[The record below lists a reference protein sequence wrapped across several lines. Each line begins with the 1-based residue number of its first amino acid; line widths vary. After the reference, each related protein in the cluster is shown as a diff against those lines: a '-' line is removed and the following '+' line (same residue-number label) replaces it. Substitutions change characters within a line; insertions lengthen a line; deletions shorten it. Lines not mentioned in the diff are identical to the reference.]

1 MATAQNIFLAL
12 CVAGAAVAA
21 PQFGGSR
28 SAAGGE
34 SEVVTSVISSLTPQ
48 ISAAVEQALAAIRAS
63 QEAAAAAAA
72 AEAEAAAQA
81 EAEAAALAAAQA
93 EANRLAAAQAEADR
107 IAAAQAAEARA
118 QAEAQARARAQ
129 AQAKAQ
135 AEARRQQQ
143 IAAAN
148 AAAAAAAAEK
158 NSFDTQ
164 VSADLGPYTK
174 PIYNFEYKVADE
186 IENTYISRNEERDG
200 DELSGS
206 YSYVDATGSLVKV
219 DYTAG
224 VNGYAETRTKEAGF
238 VTMKAVPAW
247 TGPLAGVDDAATGVT
262 SVARAPTSTSSSGS
276 SFGSSSSSS
285 GSRFSGATSSTS
297 LATGSSSGINQ
308 SDLIAQILAA
318 LTPQINAAVASA
330 IN

>member
-1 MATAQNIFLAL
+1 M
-12 CVAGAAVAA
+12 
-21 PQFGGSR
+21 
-28 SAAGGE
+28 
-34 SEVVTSVISSLTPQ
+34 VTSVISSLTPQ
-48 ISAAVEQALAAIRAS
+48 ISQAVEQALAALRAS
-63 QEAAAAAAA
+63 EEAAADAAAAEAQAA
-72 AEAEAAAQA
+72 AEAEAAAAQA
-81 EAEAAALAAAQA
+81 EAEAQ
-93 EANRLAAAQAEADR
+93 
-107 IAAAQAAEARA
+107 ARA
-118 QAEAQARARAQ
+118 QAEARARAEAEARAR
-129 AQAKAQ
+129 AQ

-158 NSFDTQ
+158 NSFDNQ

-186 IENTYISRNEERDG
+186 GENTYISRNEERDG

-224 VNGYAETRTKEAGF
+224 VNGYAETRSKEAGF

-247 TGPLAGVDDAATGVT
+247 TGPLAGVDDVATGVT
-262 SVARAPTSTSSSGS
+262 SVARAPTS
-276 SFGSSSSSS
+276 SSSSSS
-285 GSRFSGATSSTS
+285 GSRFSSATSSTS
-297 LATGSSSGINQ
+297 LATGSSSGVNQ

-318 LTPQINAAVASA
+318 LTPQINAAVAKA